1 MSRPAI
7 HPWKNFLTLNERA
20 DVKEIDLQEK
30 KLSSK
35 IKELRKAKNLI
46 RMRSS
51 KRASRGNKIS
61 GVQATQKHD

>member
-7 HPWKNFLTLNERA
+7 HPWKKFMTLVEMA
-20 DVKEIDLQEK
+20 EVKKIDLKEK
-30 KLSSK
+30 ELSLR

-51 KRASRGNKIS
+51 KRASRDIKIS
-61 GVQATQKHD
+61 ILGRKH